1 MTRYRAFVFSIAIA
15 LFGVALTYMTTVAGG
30 ADAYG
35 YVSQADL
42 WRRGLPVIDQPWM
55 ADVPWPSKI
64 RSFAPLGYRPF
75 DDRWAIA
82 PTYSAGLPLIMA
94 AFSWIAGQ
102 YAVFWVVPLSGAVL
116 VLATYGLG
124 LRLTTPRAAIAAALL
139 VATSPVVLFMIMP
152 PMTDV
157 PVAAFWTAALF
168 FLLSPRTTPL
178 SAASAGLS
186 ASIAVLIRP
195 NLAAGSMILGLW
207 YVRQVAVSWRDRAAL
222 RRAAAAT
229 AAFAIAAAVGLA
241 AVAIINQTLYGSPW
255 RSGYGDIGYLF
266 GWANVAPNMRH
277 YFGWLSQ
284 AQTPLAIVG
293 FIALLLPLRAVWP
306 SAPDR
311 FRIGLIALFVLVLWA
326 QYCYYEV
333 FEAWWYL
340 RFLLPSVPVI
350 LIAVTNLG
358 DRLWARGRLT
368 GALATAIVIAVALY
382 GVWFAYDRSAFQEW
396 QGESRYVSV
405 ARAVRKATDR
415 NSVIFCMQHS
425 GSVRYY
431 GSRVTVRFDYI
442 DERWLDRAVEY
453 LSSRG
458 IHSYALL
465 DEWEVPAFQKRFSE
479 FNTLGSL
486 AMNPV
491 FIYKGPNVVTFY
503 DLAPAGRPPPTA
515 TIVETYDDVRY
526 APIAPLPR
534 LVWAK

>member
-1 MTRYRAFVFSIAIA
+1 
-15 LFGVALTYMTTVAGG
+15 MTTVAGG

-42 WRRGLPVIDQPWM
+42 WRGGWPVIEQPWM

-64 RSFAPLGYRPF
+64 RSFAPLGYGPAI
-75 DDRWAIA
+75 DEWAIA
-82 PTYSAGLPLIMA
+82 PVYSAGLPLIMA
-94 AFSWIAGQ
+94 AFSWIGGQ
-102 YAVFWVVPLSGAVL
+102 YAVFWVVPLSGVVL

-124 LRLTTPRAAIAAALL
+124 LRLTTPRAALAATFLIA
-139 VATSPVVLFMIMP
+139 TCPVVLFMIMA

-168 FLLSPRTTPL
+168 FLLSPRITMSSA
-178 SAASAGLS
+178 SAAGLC

-195 NLAAGSMILGLW
+195 NLASGSVILGLW
-207 YVRQVAVSWRDRAAL
+207 YVKPMMASWRERPAFARAA
-222 RRAAAAT
+222 RAT
-229 AAFAIAAAVGLA
+229 AAYAIT
-241 AVAIINQTLYGSPW
+241 AVAGLVAVAMINQTLYGSPW

-266 GWANVAPNMRH
+266 GWAKVIPNMRH
-277 YFGWLSQ
+277 YFGWLSETE
-284 AQTPLAIVG
+284 TPLAIAG

-311 FRIGLIALFVLVLWA
+311 FRIGLIGLFVLAIWA

-340 RFLLPSVPVI
+340 RFLLPTLPVI
-350 LIAVTNLG
+350 LMAVTNLG
-358 DRLWARGRLT
+358 DRLWARGRWI
-368 GALATAIVIAVALY
+368 GVLATGIVMAIGLH

-396 QGESRYVSV
+396 QGEARYVSV
-405 ARAVRKATDR
+405 ARAVRTATDR
-415 NSVIFCMQHS
+415 NSVIFSMQHS
-425 GSVRYY
+425 GSLRYY
-431 GSRVTVRFDYI
+431 GSRVTVRFDFI
-442 DERWLDRAVEY
+442 EERWLDRAVEY

-465 DEWEVPAFQKRFSE
+465 DEWEVPVFRKRFSE
-479 FNTLGSL
+479 FNKLGSL

-491 FIYKGPNVVTFY
+491 FTYKGPNEVSFY
-503 DLAPAGRPPPTA
+503 DLAPAGLQSATT
-515 TIVETYDDVRY
+515 TIVETYDNVRY

-534 LVWAK
+534 LVWPK